1 MKGTTGTQAALLT
14 PLAPGAI
21 AVIGLRGP
29 DAERMVNTLTRP
41 KPSARAGAE
50 PAARRA
56 LSLNRPVLRHLV
68 EGAVTLDDVLV
79 IRRRAAG
86 RTSEHVELHVH
97 GGVRIAQRILMLL
110 ERHGVRR
117 IDAQTFETGDET
129 SDPLVAACFAAL
141 LRTESRRLAEWLLAQ
156 REILPA
162 FLAARDQWSTGQRED
177 YERRTRAAIRLLRG
191 IRIAIVGPPNA
202 GKSTLANRLIGRDR
216 VITSDLPGT
225 TRDWVEETAMIDGWP
240 VTLVDTAG
248 VRETA
253 CAIESDAILRG
264 TAKAREADLIL
275 IVVDGTLPSQR
286 MSESLRAI
294 LGAQRDVSNAVLVVN
309 KCDEP
314 ADAIERRDAFYLLHE
329 QYARQVAS
337 VAAVS
342 ALHGTGMAALEAVVL
357 RLLDIHLLGD
367 GEPSGFLAEHLQAG
381 TRM

>member
-1 MKGTTGTQAALLT
+1 MSGASETQAALLT

-21 AVIGLRGP
+21 AVIALRGP
-29 DAERMVNTLTRP
+29 DVERMVNTLTRP
-41 KPSARAGAE
+41 MPSARAGAE

-68 EGAVTLDDVLV
+68 EGAITLDDVLV
-79 IRRRAAG
+79 IRRRPAG
-86 RTSEHVELHVH
+86 RISEHVELHVH

-110 ERHGVRR
+110 ERHGVRC
-117 IDAQTFETGDET
+117 IDAQTFETGDEACN
-129 SDPLVAACFAAL
+129 PLDAAFFAAL

-162 FLAARDQWSTGQRED
+162 FLAARDQWSTGQREG

-264 TAKAREADLIL
+264 TAQAREADLVL
-275 IVVDGTLPSQR
+275 IVVDATLPSQR
-286 MSESLRAI
+286 ISESLRTI
-294 LGAQRDVSNAVLVVN
+294 FGAQWDASNAVLVVN
-309 KCDEP
+309 KCDDP
-314 ADAIERRDAFYLLHE
+314 ADAIERRDAFCLQQE
-329 QYARQVAS
+329 PYARQVKS

-367 GEPSGFLAEHLQAG
+367 GEPSGFLAEHLDAAS
-381 TRM
+381 RM